1 MVMELLHV
9 VIGAKEQPADPN
21 GIITAADINE
31 ALGTILNTIREIW
44 FGFLAQVPL
53 LIGGLVLLFLTWL
66 SARIFNNASERI
78 LSKFHLRPSQK
89 QLIQRLA
96 TIGIWL
102 FGLTVVIMVIF
113 PGVTPS
119 SALAGLGIGSIAVG
133 FAFKDIFEN
142 FFAGILILWGFPF
155 EDGDFIECTGLTGA
169 IEEVTIRN
177 TIIRQVSGEL
187 VVVPNADLFK
197 NPVTVLTNRPLRRT
211 TVITGIAYGENVDHG
226 REVIKKAVES
236 CPTVSSEK
244 PVEIFAQEFASS
256 SINYEVTWW
265 TKPTPLD
272 IRVSRDQVVAAVKH
286 ALDNAGI
293 EIPFPY
299 RTLTFKQPLKL
310 EGQTALN
317 E

>member
-9 VIGAKEQPADPN
+9 VIGAKEQTADPN
-21 GIITAADINE
+21 GVITAADINE

-44 FGFLAQVPL
+44 FGFLAQVPM
-53 LIGGLVLLFLTWL
+53 LIGGLLLLFGTMISVRL
-66 SARIFNNASERI
+66 FNNASERI
-78 LSKFHLRPSQK
+78 LSKFHLKPSQK
-89 QLIQRLA
+89 QLIQRLT
-96 TIGIWL
+96 TIGIWV

-119 SALAGLGIGSIAVG
+119 NALAGLGVGSIAVG

-142 FFAGILILWGFPF
+142 FFAGILILWKFPF

-197 NPVTVLTNRPLRRT
+197 NPVTVMTNRPLRRT
-211 TVITGIAYGENVDHG
+211 TVIAGIAYGEDVDQG
-226 REVIKKAVES
+226 REVIKKAVEA
-236 CPTVSSEK
+236 CTTVSREK

-272 IRVSRDQVVAAVKH
+272 IRVSRDEVVAAVKR

-299 RTLTFKQPLKL
+299 RTLTFKEPLKL
-310 EGQTALN
+310 KSQTAP
-317 E
+317 EE